1 MSVPTNSERRKFQRT
16 PVVRAC
22 KVRDRRT
29 ARYLPAQTADLS
41 EGGALL
47 RIERSRPIG
56 PGDELDMYLGQDGVI
71 VLAGSESVRATVRRV
86 TPIDHHY
93 QAIAL
98 EFGAAEATVEPARAV
113 AA

>member
-1 MSVPTNSERRKFQRT
+1 MNVPSNSERRRFLRT

-41 EGGALL
+41 AGGALL
-47 RIERSRPIG
+47 RVDRSRPIG
-56 PGDELDMYLGQDGVI
+56 PGDEFDMYLSVPGVS
-71 VLAGSESVRATVRRV
+71 VLSADHSVRATVRRV
-86 TPIDHHY
+86 TPIDHHF

-98 EFGAAEATVEPARAV
+98 EFGVSEAQPEALRAV